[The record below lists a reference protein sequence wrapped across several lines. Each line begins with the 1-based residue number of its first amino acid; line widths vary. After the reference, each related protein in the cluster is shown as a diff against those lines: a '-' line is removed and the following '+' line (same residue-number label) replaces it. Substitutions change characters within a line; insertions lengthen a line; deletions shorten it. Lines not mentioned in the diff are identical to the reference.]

1 MCRAQDLALVTRPAP
16 KAKHGQ
22 PESCGGNRVLFKVVL
37 VLIFVDVCGAVSA
50 FASCTAPRNPI
61 EAENCLPGNPSSQW
75 YVVGAGSTNIQGFT
89 TDISV
94 NAGQTVFFKINTNTV
109 AYRIDVYRMGYYQ
122 GNGARLVASISPSL
136 PLPQV
141 QPPCLTDSSTRLTD
155 CGNWAT
161 SASWAVPSTATSGIY
176 LAQLVRLDT
185 GDTSP
190 VLFVVRNDASHSDIL
205 AQTSDPTWHAY
216 NDYGGNSL
224 YTGAVNRA
232 FKVSYNRP
240 FNVPNMYTWFFSA
253 EYPMVRWLEENGY
266 DISYFTGVDTDR
278 NGRLI
283 TQHRVFLSIGHD
295 EYWSGGQRANV
306 EAARAA
312 GVNLAFFSG
321 NEIFW
326 KTRWES
332 SIDGTN
338 TPYRTLVCYKETLE
352 SKVIDPAD
360 PPIWTGM
367 WRDPRFSPPADGGR
381 PENALTGTDFLV
393 NEVRTDSI
401 TVPQADGRMRF
412 WRNTSI
418 ASLAPGQV
426 ASLPAGV
433 LGYEW
438 DTEEDNGVRPAGLVP
453 LSTTTLSVP
462 TCLIGYNTIGTCTAT
477 HRLTLYRAPS
487 GALVFG
493 AGTVQWSWG
502 LDANHAISG
511 PPTDPNM
518 QQATV
523 NLFADMGVQPATLET
538 GLLPATRSTDVTPPK
553 STITSPASGST
564 VGPGSTLTIS
574 GTAIDFS
581 GGVVGAVEVSVD
593 GGGTWHPATGR
604 ENWSYTFTVGN
615 TSTLNVQSRAVDD
628 SGNLEIPSAGI
639 TLTLGQTNCP
649 CTIWP
654 STAVPSV
661 TDVGP
666 DSPVELGVSFKSDFN
681 GYITGIR
688 FYKSAGNT
696 GTHVG
701 NLWGSGGKLL
711 ATVTFTGENASG
723 WQQASFPNPVAVT
736 ANTVYVAS
744 YHTTAG
750 HYSVSGNYFATSG
763 VDNAP
768 LHAPLNGSG
777 SPNGPYAYGNAS
789 AFPTST
795 YNSGNYWVDVV
806 FNYSAGPTPLSISTT
821 SLPDGA
827 QSTTYNQNL
836 AAAGGTTSY
845 SWSLKAGS
853 LPAGLTLSSN
863 GQIAGTPTTVG
874 TSSFTIQVT
883 DSSNPVQTA
892 TRALSIT
899 VLAANGG
906 CPCTIWPSTAVPAVA
921 DAGPDYPVELGL
933 SFTSDVSGYITGIR
947 FFKSTA
953 NTGTHVGNLWDRA
966 GNLLA
971 SATFTG
977 ESASGWQQ
985 VSFPN
990 PVAVMANTV
999 YVASYH
1005 ATAGHYSADG
1015 YYFASSGVDNAPLH
1029 APANGSGSPNGP
1041 YAYGSASVFPT
1052 NTYNSANYW
1061 VDVVFSAS
1069 PQ

>member
-1 MCRAQDLALVTRPAP
+1 
-16 KAKHGQ
+16 
-22 PESCGGNRVLFKVVL
+22 
-37 VLIFVDVCGAVSA
+37 
-50 FASCTAPRNPI
+50 
-61 EAENCLPGNPSSQW
+61 
-75 YVVGAGSTNIQGFT
+75 
-89 TDISV
+89 
-94 NAGQTVFFKINTNTV
+94 
-109 AYRIDVYRMGYYQ
+109 
-122 GNGARLVASISPSL
+122 
-136 PLPQV
+136 
-141 QPPCLTDSSTRLTD
+141 
-155 CGNWAT
+155 
-161 SASWAVPSTATSGIY
+161 
-176 LAQLVRLDT
+176 
-185 GDTSP
+185 
-190 VLFVVRNDASHSDIL
+190 
-205 AQTSDPTWHAY
+205 
-216 NDYGGNSL
+216 
-224 YTGAVNRA
+224 
-232 FKVSYNRP
+232 
-240 FNVPNMYTWFFSA
+240 
-253 EYPMVRWLEENGY
+253 
-266 DISYFTGVDTDR
+266 
-278 NGRLI
+278 
-283 TQHRVFLSIGHD
+283 
-295 EYWSGGQRANV
+295 
-306 EAARAA
+306 
-312 GVNLAFFSG
+312 
-321 NEIFW
+321 
-326 KTRWES
+326 
-332 SIDGTN
+332 
-338 TPYRTLVCYKETLE
+338 
-352 SKVIDPAD
+352 
-360 PPIWTGM
+360 
-367 WRDPRFSPPADGGR
+367 
-381 PENALTGTDFLV
+381 
-393 NEVRTDSI
+393 
-401 TVPQADGRMRF
+401 
-412 WRNTSI
+412 
-418 ASLAPGQV
+418 
-426 ASLPAGV
+426 
-433 LGYEW
+433 
-438 DTEEDNGVRPAGLVP
+438 
-453 LSTTTLSVP
+453 
-462 TCLIGYNTIGTCTAT
+462 
-477 HRLTLYRAPS
+477 
-487 GALVFG
+487 
-493 AGTVQWSWG
+493 
-502 LDANHAISG
+502 
-511 PPTDPNM
+511 
-518 QQATV
+518 
-523 NLFADMGVQPATLET
+523 
-538 GLLPATRSTDVTPPK
+538 
-553 STITSPASGST
+553 
-564 VGPGSTLTIS
+564 
-574 GTAIDFS
+574 
-581 GGVVGAVEVSVD
+581 
-593 GGGTWHPATGR
+593 
-604 ENWSYTFTVGN
+604 
-615 TSTLNVQSRAVDD
+615 
-628 SGNLEIPSAGI
+628 
-639 TLTLGQTNCP
+639 
-649 CTIWP
+649 
-654 STAVPSV
+654 
-661 TDVGP
+661 
-666 DSPVELGVSFKSDFN
+666 LGVSFKSDFN

-777 SPNGPYAYGNAS
+777 SPNGPYAYGSAS

-806 FNYSAGPTPLSISTT
+806 FNYRAGPTPLSISTT

-971 SATFTG
+971 SATFTA